1 MKTSITKFMLG
12 TLLSVGAFVAPSQ
25 AAIVID
31 RSVDAIALQPG
42 FNASNSAAGQNFLVQ
57 FTLNSATTLTGAD
70 IYSSFANIVPLLGQ
84 SVLIKF
90 RNSVGNAPD
99 ATNLFSFNTTINI
112 VDTDGASSNPSI
124 SRLHADFAP
133 TAFAAGTYFFGFAG
147 LGEIG
152 QELQFNRPGSDGL
165 FQLSGDL
172 VQFSFNN
179 NVATSFR
186 LFDNNG
192 PAVPEP
198 ATWAMM
204 MIGFGAVGAA
214 ARRRQRS
221 VAVTA

>member
-12 TLLSVGAFVAPSQ
+12 TFLSVGAFVAPAQ
-25 AAIVID
+25 AAIVVD

-42 FNASNSAAGQNFLVQ
+42 FNASNNVGGQNFLVQ

-70 IYSSFANIVPLLGQ
+70 IYSSFANSTPLLGQ
-84 SVLIKF
+84 NVVIRF
-90 RNSVGNAPD
+90 RNSVANAPD
-99 ATNLFSFNTTINI
+99 VANLFSFNTTINT

-147 LGEIG
+147 VNEIG
-152 QELQFNRPGSDGL
+152 LELQFNRPGSDGL
-165 FQLSGDL
+165 FQLSGDA

-179 NVATSFR
+179 NTATAFR

-192 PAVPEP
+192 LAVPEP

-204 MIGFGAVGAA
+204 VIGFGAIGAA

-221 VAVTA
+221 VAVAA